1 MVIMGTPLDRLE
13 LRYKAS
19 PSTAMLTASALGLE
33 MDASIVIINRN
44 QLHSDTICQSI
55 NDATRAEVY
64 AFASVESSLKHRDP
78 RPTLVLISVSGLTK
92 QAEAQQLDLLL
103 SSADDAPPVV
113 VVGDRE
119 SPNYIMDIL
128 ARGARGYIPTSLS
141 LALTVKALCLVHAG
155 GVFVPASC
163 LRTNQAR
170 PHGLPALGEVSAVT
184 FTERQIAVV
193 LAIRIGKANKTIAYE
208 LNMCESTV
216 KVHVRNIMKK
226 LRATNR
232 TQISF
237 IADQMLKDGL
247 LTPRAK

>member
-1 MVIMGTPLDRLE
+1 MRLDRLE

-19 PSTAMLTASALGLE
+19 PSTAMLTAPGPGLE
-33 MDASIVIINRN
+33 MQASIVIINRS

-55 NDATRAEVY
+55 SNATRAEVY
-64 AFASVESSLKHRDP
+64 AFASVESSLEHRDP
-78 RPTLVLISVSGLTK
+78 RPTLILIFVSGLSQ

-103 SSADDAPPVV
+103 SSANGASPVV

-119 SPNYIMDIL
+119 TPNYIMEIL

-141 LALTVKALCLVHAG
+141 LALTVKALYLVHAG

-170 PHGLPALGEVSAVT
+170 PHALSAPGEVSAT
-184 FTERQIAVV
+184 TLTERQIAVIQ
-193 LAIRIGKANKTIAYE
+193 AIRIGKANKTIAYD

-237 IADQMLKDGL
+237 IADQMLKDGV